1 MHSQTEPLSIDEL
14 NDEITEAIKTDE
26 AKIDKRSGPV
36 VKKVSPALKQIDL
49 YWLRHPSQLLK
60 TIVSRPDKTIGMKVH
75 PRPLSNIYLILFVAS
90 GRFPHLSGPA
100 TLPQGRTTGQVTRP
114 MGQT

>member
-49 YWLRHPSQLLK
+49 YWLRHPRQILK
-60 TIVSRPDKTIGMKVH
+60 TIVSKPDKTIGMNVH
-75 PRPLSNIYLILFVAS
+75 QTSLSNLSLILPIAS
-90 GRFPHLSGPA
+90 GRFSHIS
-100 TLPQGRTTGQVTRP
+100 
-114 MGQT
+114 